1 MPEKPL
7 KEMNRKE
14 LQEYYQD
21 RFKRQN
27 ERTKDNYDRVSATLP
42 KGTKG
47 RVEAIGKTVNGLIN
61 ELVIDYLDKAE
72 AANEQQQQCADQG
85 SDLPEFMRD

>member
-7 KEMNRKE
+7 KEMNRRE

-27 ERTKDNYDRVSATLP
+27 ERAKDNYDRVSASLP
-42 KGTKG
+42 KGTKE
-47 RVEAIGKTVNGLIN
+47 RIEKAGKTANGLIN
-61 ELVIDYLDKAE
+61 ELVIDYLDKTE
-72 AANEQQQQCADQG
+72 AANRQQQKSADQR
-85 SDLPEFMRD
+85 SDLPEFMRY